1 MCNDE
6 VDARTAVFDDESKA
20 PMAGRSERRSMGA
33 VHPASAFKW
42 AWSHNAESYDW
53 MDCHSPFSEQSF

>member
-1 MCNDE
+1 MCSDD
-6 VDARTAVFDDESKA
+6 VDARTAVFEDDAKA
-20 PMAGRSERRSMGA
+20 SMVGRSQQRSIGA

-42 AWSHNAESYDW
+42 AWSQCADSYDW